1 MIWGWRDGF
10 GEGRPSFF
18 FMDIIIKSGRKSL
31 SPEEM
36 AERVARHNEDEAR
49 REKHEYRDKA
59 RKRRK
64 TAESVRGGKGLLR
77 LESVMDARTYFRHEQ
92 QNPGSM
98 SDESYRRELLRDN
111 PEIDCR

>member
-1 MIWGWRDGF
+1 M
-10 GEGRPSFF
+10 
-18 FMDIIIKSGRKSL
+18 
-31 SPEEM
+31 
-36 AERVARHNEDEAR
+36 ARHNEEEAR

-59 RKRRK
+59 RKLRK
-64 TAESVRGGKGLLR
+64 AAESIRGGKGLLR

>member
-1 MIWGWRDGF
+1 M
-10 GEGRPSFF
+10 
-18 FMDIIIKSGRKSL
+18 
-31 SPEEM
+31 
-36 AERVARHNEDEAR
+36 ARHNEDEAQ

-59 RKRRK
+59 RKLRK